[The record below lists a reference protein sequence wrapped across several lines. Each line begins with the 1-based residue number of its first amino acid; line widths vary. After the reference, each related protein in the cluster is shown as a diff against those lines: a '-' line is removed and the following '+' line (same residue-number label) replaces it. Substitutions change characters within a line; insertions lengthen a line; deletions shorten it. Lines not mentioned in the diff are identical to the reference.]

1 MAKKTQNEE
10 LLDWVEPY
18 WFRHTF
24 VTMYMAFVSQT
35 SNPWEVPTKQSINIM
50 LKIWDA
56 TSRHKYEIM
65 TLTAIYQK
73 VG

>member
-18 WFRHTF
+18 WFCHTF
-24 VTMYMAFVSQT
+24 VTMCMALVSQT
-35 SNPWEVPTKQSINIM
+35 LNPWKVPTKQSIKVM
-50 LKIWDA
+50 QKIWDA
-56 TSRHKYEIM
+56 TGHYEYEIM
-65 TLTAIYQK
+65 TSTPIYQK